1 MKKYIVTIFSLLM
14 CILIAQD
21 AKTYLAQADLED
33 KIQSKVTTALS
44 KMFDS
49 DKFFVWARV
58 ELSKKQ
64 PSMDSEPGEQEEK
77 TMESNKDPFGYDVFE
92 GLGLTG
98 LSTLPSV
105 PNVIMPGESS
115 PAI

>member
-44 KMFDS
+44 
-49 DKFFVWARV
+49 
-58 ELSKKQ
+58 
-64 PSMDSEPGEQEEK
+64 
-77 TMESNKDPFGYDVFE
+77 
-92 GLGLTG
+92 
-98 LSTLPSV
+98 
-105 PNVIMPGESS
+105 
-115 PAI
+115 